1 MCHNNTGKGLITF
14 YNPTPFKIVKLHL
27 VHRISVVSHLHFVY
41 KLQVQS
47 AGVVNQYTTDF
58 IHL

>member
-1 MCHNNTGKGLITF
+1 MLIVSQYTGKGLITF

-47 AGVVNQYTTDF
+47 AGVGKP
-58 IHL
+58 IHH

>member
-47 AGVVNQYTTDF
+47 AGVGKP
-58 IHL
+58 IHH